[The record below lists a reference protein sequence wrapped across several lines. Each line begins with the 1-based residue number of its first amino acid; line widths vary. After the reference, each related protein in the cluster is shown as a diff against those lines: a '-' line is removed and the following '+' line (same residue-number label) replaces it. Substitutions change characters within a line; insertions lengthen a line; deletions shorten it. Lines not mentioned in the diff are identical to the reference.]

1 MPPFALAL
9 SLTLSL
15 AATTRSTD
23 AGPSDGGAKQRDG
36 GAVDAGLP
44 PAEWRLGQR
53 AGPGTAARAQLI
65 ALFTQDAGAK
75 GGVGETP
82 LTDAEAQALLDDP
95 RAQLVYG
102 ERTVQIVAPSMLK
115 KQRQDHL
122 DLMKL
127 FLAPERVDAGAVF
140 VRQHQALLDQTE
152 TSTRVEREAIVGIL
166 MWESKLGTITGD
178 YRAFNVF
185 TSQLLF
191 IDDANAVA
199 LANATEAQALPEASQ
214 RARVERIRER
224 ALKNLGALV
233 RQCKT
238 RGMDP
243 LEVKGSWAGA
253 LGFPQFMPQSLQW
266 AQDGDGDGKIDLF
279 DMDDSI
285 ASIGRYLA
293 AHGYADDRQRAVWG
307 YNHEAAYVQGVLA
320 FADALKLAFGRAAD
334 AGVDSSAGKKT
345 APAAAQP

>member
-1 MPPFALAL
+1 ML
-9 SLTLSL
+9 LTLL
-15 AATTRSTD
+15 LLLTNGAAPARADGGLFDGGVD
-23 AGPSDGGAKQRDG
+23 AGTK
-36 GAVDAGLP
+36 VDAGLP
-44 PAEWRLGQR
+44 PAEWKLAQK
-53 AGPGTAARAQLI
+53 AGPGSAARAALL
-65 ALFTQDAGAK
+65 ALFTSDAGTK
-75 GGVGETP
+75 NGVGESP
-82 LTDAEAQALLDDP
+82 LSEAEATAILDDP

-127 FLAPERVDAGAVF
+127 FLAPDRIDAGVAF
-140 VRQHQALLDQTE
+140 VRTHQDLLSRTE
-152 TSTRVEREAIVGIL
+152 KTTQVEREAIVGIL

-185 TSQLLF
+185 TSQFLF
-191 IDDANAVA
+191 IDDANQVA
-199 LANATEAQALPEASQ
+199 LSRAEEKGALSEAKQQ
-214 RARVERIRER
+214 ARVERIRER

-238 RGMDP
+238 RNMDP

-266 AQDGDGDGKIDLF
+266 AQDGDDDGRIDLF

-285 ASIGRYLA
+285 ASIGRYLN
-293 AHGYADDRQRAVWG
+293 AHGYAADRQKAVWG
-307 YNHEAAYVQGVLA
+307 YNHEAAYVEGVLA
-320 FADALKLAFGRAAD
+320 FADALKVATGRALPDGGVPLSKPEKPRARAD
-334 AGVDSSAGKKT
+334 AG
-345 APAAAQP
+345 P